1 MRKIKITFVIIMCF
15 AILPFFG
22 LTLSTDSFAAD
33 DEGYTYSILIYS
45 GNEGY
50 FGSPG
55 KTVKKIDGLE
65 YGQQYTIDASKLGLK
80 IKDSSKYYL
89 RGFKLSG
96 HDNDEIASR
105 TYQSYTFKVTGDMSF
120 SAAYGMKGGMV
131 KYIVKYQE
139 KDTGKALLD
148 TDTFYGMAG
157 DKPVVACK
165 YIEGYTPDAAN
176 VTKTLSD
183 NEADNEFVFTYTAAE
198 SGTTPDDE
206 GGDNGEGDNG
216 EGGDNGDNNGDNN
229 GAPGVGDNGT
239 NTAYPQDSGTD
250 VDGTDSDGD
259 DVVNLDDD
267 DVAKAKNDSS
277 GGVPWWVFALI
288 AAAVAAGLIAFFA
301 SRRKNREEE

>member
-22 LTLSTDSFAAD
+22 LTLSTDSFAA
-33 DEGYTYSILIYS
+33 EGYTYSVLIYS

-65 YGQQYTIDASKLGLK
+65 YGQQYTLDASKLGLK
-80 IKDSSKYYL
+80 IKDSGKYYL

-120 SAAYGMKGGMV
+120 TAAYGMKGGMV

-165 YIEGYTPDAAN
+165 YIEGYAPDVAN

-183 NEADNEFVFTYTAAE
+183 DEDANEFVFTYTAMGPE
-198 SGTTPDDE
+198 EKPD
-206 GGDNGEGDNG
+206 
-216 EGGDNGDNNGDNN
+216 EGGDNGDNNGDNGN
-229 GAPGVGDNGT
+229 GDNDGAPGVGDNGT

-259 DVVNLDDD
+259 DVVDLDDE
-267 DVAKAKNDSS
+267 DVAKTKGDGDGNGSS
-277 GGVPWWVFALI
+277 GLPWWAYVII
-288 AAAVAAGLIAFFA
+288 AAAVIAALAIFLAA
-301 SRRKNREEE
+301 RRRRSDE